1 MSQSSVLTKQRDIDI
16 GGTCISI
23 PRCNVNMASE
33 GENVVMESPGKLM
46 KNYKYVHSFDRT

>member
-46 KNYKYVHSFDRT
+46 ENYKYVHSFDRT